1 MEDLSFLKFF
11 VHICDEKKKSKTKE
25 WTFVFTLF
33 ICYNRYNSIKNKK
46 VLTLSTASLKWYGIH
61 KIFTIAKKA
70 QYQWID
76 LKLEKWNYDS
86 LDPEYI
92 KSLSDAFEIPVVSL
106 EAPPRG
112 LNKKKIDEI
121 IIIAKKLNCNLVT
134 FTPPHVLE
142 KDTSW
147 FTDYL
152 PKLRRAE
159 RIAICIKNVSPKT
172 IFFIIPEHKHA
183 ALVEIKKIT
192 WDTTLDVS
200 NIDTAGW
207 TDLMKAYT
215 ILGKTVKNVY
225 ISDKVW
231 PRSNLLPG
239 MQWGGTS
246 NLPIESFLMKLRA
259 SGYDGYISLRV
270 KPTEIGG
277 WNDEKVL
284 QNLDY
289 IQRYYKKH
297 FLNYK

>member
-1 MEDLSFLKFF
+1 M
-11 VHICDEKKKSKTKE
+11 
-25 WTFVFTLF
+25 
-33 ICYNRYNSIKNKK
+33 CYSSIYNHKNKK

-70 QYQWID
+70 QYEWID

-92 KSLSDAFEIPVVSL
+92 KSLSDAFEIPVVSI
-106 EAPPRG
+106 EAPPRW
-112 LNKKKIDEI
+112 LNKKRIDEI
-121 IIIAKKLNCNLVT
+121 VVIAKKLNSQVIT
-134 FTPPHVLE
+134 FTPPHILD

-147 FTDYL
+147 FTEYL
-152 PKLRRAE
+152 PRLRRAE

-172 IFFIIPEHKHA
+172 IFFFIPEHKNS
-183 ALVEIKKIT
+183 ALIEIKRIT
-192 WDTTLDVS
+192 GDTTLDIS
-200 NIDTAGW
+200 NIDTVGG
-207 TDLMKAYT
+207 TDLMKAYS

-225 ISDKVW
+225 ISDKIG
-231 PRSNLLPG
+231 PKSNLLPW

-246 NLPIESFLMKLRA
+246 NLPIESFLMKLKA
-259 SGYDGYISLRV
+259 SGYDWYISLRV
-270 KPTEIGG
+270 KPLELGW